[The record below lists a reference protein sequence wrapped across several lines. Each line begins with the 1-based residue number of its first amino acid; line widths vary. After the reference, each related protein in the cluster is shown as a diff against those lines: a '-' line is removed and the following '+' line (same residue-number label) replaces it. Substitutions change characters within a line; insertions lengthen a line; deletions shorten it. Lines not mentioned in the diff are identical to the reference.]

1 MRRKGEVLMGAEGDT
16 NTQLSSVPPES
27 CSVLL
32 KLKKAEAR
40 TTPLQKEEAVFGV
53 GSACFKTLASPLG
66 GLRGGRGGG
75 LQYVHMWTLKVG
87 AIFPSLPWLHMSY
100 GIQLRP
106 LKNKAIPSIFLRSLA
121 KFSARVTV
129 CAPAFRAALSA
140 VCMHPLCPPPLGI
153 PGRRPACWLTVR
165 RACWIAASQ
174 LARQAERG
182 KNRGRERER
191 ERETTGNGVTWVWC
205 S

>member
-1 MRRKGEVLMGAEGDT
+1 MGGG
-16 NTQLSSVPPES
+16 
-27 CSVLL
+27 
-32 KLKKAEAR
+32 
-40 TTPLQKEEAVFGV
+40 GV
-53 GSACFKTLASPLG
+53 GA
-66 GLRGGRGGG
+66 
-75 LQYVHMWTLKVG
+75 QHVHMRMLKAG
-87 AIFPSLPWLHMSY
+87 TIFPSLPWLHMSY

-129 CAPAFRAALSA
+129 CVLAFRAALSA

-153 PGRRPACWLTVR
+153 PGCRPACWLTAR
-165 RACWIAASQ
+165 RACWMAASQ

-191 ERETTGNGVTWVWC
+191 ERQQGMGSLEFGAHRILSSSLAPSTSLPVSSKLPSLGVFLRQHPLQSPSGTLSGTRLIINNEDGV
-205 S
+205 